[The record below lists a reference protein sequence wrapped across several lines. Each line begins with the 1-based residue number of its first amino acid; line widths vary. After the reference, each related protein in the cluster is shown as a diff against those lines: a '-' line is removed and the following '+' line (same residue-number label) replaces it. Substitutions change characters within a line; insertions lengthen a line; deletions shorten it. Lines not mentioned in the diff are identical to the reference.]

1 VSRFRRVGDPTS
13 DTPPSRLCLIRSAAL
28 ASPLLPVPD
37 MRLGRHRQAGFTLI
51 ELLVVVAIIGILAA
65 IAIPVF
71 TAQQGKGYD
80 ARVMQDARNVA
91 TAEEA
96 YFGDT
101 MSYLSGSC
109 LLLPGVN
116 LSPGV
121 VCSATATATSFT
133 IQTSHPQSSK
143 VCTWTS
149 DASPNLTCVP

>member
-1 VSRFRRVGDPTS
+1 
-13 DTPPSRLCLIRSAAL
+13 
-28 ASPLLPVPD
+28 
-37 MRLGRHRQAGFTLI
+37 MERHRQGGFTLI
-51 ELLVVVAIIGILAA
+51 ELMVVIAIIGVLAA

-71 TAQQGKGYD
+71 VGQQGKGYD
-80 ARVMQDARNVA
+80 ARVMEDARNVA

-109 LLLPGVN
+109 SLLPGVT

-121 VCSATATATSFT
+121 ACTATASATAFT
-133 IQTSHPQSSK
+133 VQTSHPQSSK